1 MTSAEHIGFQDT
13 EQERKPLILS
23 RGAADFIHRLTAPAG
38 TPFPDGFTG
47 KILLYVSRAVADD
60 APDAP
65 LATWLPAT
73 ETTTELVWNVQYGTP
88 TGPDAMIAAGAG
100 WYRLYVN
107 FPVVPTD
114 DYLWYF
120 GPVKYR
126 G

>member
-1 MTSAEHIGFQDT
+1 MTSAEHIGFQDKA
-13 EQERKPLILS
+13 EEKIPLILS
-23 RGAADFIHRLTAPAG
+23 RGTADFIHVLAAPSG
-38 TPFPDGFTG
+38 TPFPTGFTG
-47 KILLYVSRAVADD
+47 KILLYLSQTAAVA

-65 LATWLPAT
+65 LATWNP
-73 ETTTELVWNVQYGTP
+73 TTVSTTQLIWNIQHGTA
-88 TGPDAMIAAGAG
+88 TGPDAMITAGAG

>member
-1 MTSAEHIGFQDT
+1 MTSAEHLGFQDST
-13 EQERKPLILS
+13 EERKPLYLS
-23 RGAADFIHRLTAPAG
+23 RGTADFIHTLTAPDG
-38 TPFPDGFTG
+38 TPFPNGFTG
-47 KILLYVSRAVADD
+47 KILLYASRAAADET
-60 APDAP
+60 PDTP

-73 ETTTELVWNVQYGTP
+73 VSTTQLVWNVQHGTAD
-88 TGPDAMIAAGAG
+88 GPDAMITAGAG

-107 FPVVPTD
+107 FPVVPSD